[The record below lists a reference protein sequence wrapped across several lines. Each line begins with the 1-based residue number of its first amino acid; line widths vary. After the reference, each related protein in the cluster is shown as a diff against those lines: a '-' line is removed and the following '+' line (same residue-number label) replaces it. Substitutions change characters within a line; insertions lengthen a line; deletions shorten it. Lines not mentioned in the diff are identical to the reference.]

1 MFEFP
6 TIADITEGKIVS
18 ANHVGTIDHFL
29 TDSRRVVNP
38 RGSVFVAI
46 RGQRH
51 DGHHYL
57 KSLFKHGVRNFII
70 EYEDDLDDE
79 IAGKSNILLVGDAI
93 MALQKIATYHRNSF
107 QIPVVGITGSNG
119 KTIVKEWLGQLLGE
133 QYKVVKSPKSYNS
146 QLGVPLS
153 VLQMNSW
160 NSLAVFEAGISTVGE
175 MQKLQKVIQ
184 PTIGVFTNIGSAH
197 DEGFKDRNE
206 KALEKWQL
214 FTSCNAVV
222 YCQDH
227 QNIHANKPQGANG
240 FTWGVGQDAKLK
252 IISTN
257 KHGHHSILNLQ
268 YQDSVFSI
276 RVPFTDDVSLENVM
290 HCIAVMVYLH
300 IAADQI
306 AEALLRLSNIEHRLS
321 LKKGINN
328 CYLVDDSYNND
339 LAGLQIALDF
349 LKNQPGKKRKVIL
362 SDILQSGLED
372 EVLFA
377 QLNQM
382 LLSNEIG
389 ALVGIGA
396 GMLKNRFVFQLP
408 AELYK
413 TTDQFLKEA
422 NADQFHDEN
431 ILIKGARPFE
441 FERVTNLLS
450 EKIHETVL
458 EINLDALNDNLNY
471 YRSKLQDGVKL
482 MVMVKASAYGSGS
495 HEIASLLQHN
505 RVDYLAVAYPDEG
518 VELRKHGIYMPMM
531 VMNVAPQ
538 SYRNILKY
546 DLEPEVYSLGQLK
559 SLIKFLDDE
568 SARLGIHLKLD
579 TGMHR
584 LGFENK
590 DLQELIALLKATPTI
605 EIVSIYSHLV
615 GADEDT
621 HNAFSKS
628 QFASFTDMVQ
638 LLESSLNIQPIK
650 HILNSAGMIRFPE
663 YQLDMVRL
671 GIGLYGFEAT
681 RQEQDQLRPISTLKT
696 LISQIREVKK
706 GETIG
711 YGRKGLA
718 KQDSKIATIAIG
730 YADGFSRSFGNG
742 KISLLVNGKAAPVIG
757 NVCMDMTMLD
767 VTGINAR
774 EGDEVIVFGERP
786 TIMELAEAIG
796 TIPYEI
802 LTNISTRVTRVFY
815 SG

>member
-6 TIADITEGKIVS
+6 AIAEITDGKIVS
-18 ANHVGTIDHFL
+18 ANHSGTINHFL
-29 TDSRRVVNP
+29 TDSRRLVNP
-38 RGSVFVAI
+38 RGSAFVAI

-57 KSLFKHGVRNFII
+57 KSLFRHGVRNFII
-70 EYEDDLDDE
+70 EYEDDLED
-79 IAGKSNILLVGDAI
+79 IPGTSNILLVEDAI
-93 MALQKIATYHRNSF
+93 LALQKIATFHRKGF

-119 KTIVKEWLGQLLGE
+119 KTIVKEWLGQLLGKN
-133 QYKVVKSPKSYNS
+133 YKVIKSPNSYNS

-184 PTIGVFTNIGSAH
+184 PTLGVYTNIGSAH
-197 DEGFKDRNE
+197 DQGFKDRNE
-206 KALEKWQL
+206 KSLEKWRL
-214 FTSCNAVV
+214 FTSCKAVV

-227 QNIHANKPQGANG
+227 QTVHLNKPEQTNG
-240 FTWGVGQDAKLK
+240 FTWGVGQGANLK
-252 IISTN
+252 IMSTN
-257 KHGHHSILNLQ
+257 KHSSYSILNLQ

-276 RVPFTDDVSLENVM
+276 KVPFNDDVSLENVM
-290 HCIAVMVYLH
+290 HCISVMVYLNV
-300 IAADQI
+300 AVDEI

-372 EVLFA
+372 GVLFA
-377 QLNQM
+377 QLDQL
-382 LLSNEIG
+382 LLSNQID
-389 ALVGIGA
+389 ALVGIGE
-396 GMLKNRFVFQLP
+396 GMLNNSSVFQLP

-413 TTDQFLKEA
+413 TTDQFLNEA
-422 NADQFHDEN
+422 STDQFHDEN

-441 FERVTNLLS
+441 FEKITNLLS
-450 EKIHETVL
+450 EKIHGTVL

-495 HEIASLLQHN
+495 HEIARLLQHN

-518 VELRKHGIYMPMM
+518 VELRKHGIHMPMM
-531 VMNVAPQ
+531 VMNVAPE
-538 SYRNILKY
+538 SYHNILKY
-546 DLEPEVYSLGQLK
+546 DLEPEVYGLGQLR
-559 SLIKFLDDE
+559 SLIKFLEDE
-568 SARLGIHLKLD
+568 NTQLPIHLKLD

-584 LGFENK
+584 LGFEDK
-590 DLQELIALLKATPTI
+590 DLKELIALLKTTPSM
-605 EIVSIYSHLV
+605 EIVSIYSHLA
-615 GADEDT
+615 GADEET

-628 QFASFTDMVQ
+628 QFVAFTEMAQV
-638 LLESSLNIQPIK
+638 LERSLNIRPIK

-681 RQEQDQLRPISTLKT
+681 RQEQGQLRPISTLKT
-696 LISQIREVKK
+696 VISQMREVKK

-711 YGRKGLA
+711 YGRNGMA
-718 KQDSKIATIAIG
+718 KRDSKIATVAIG
-730 YADGFSRSFGNG
+730 YADGFSRAFGNG

-767 VTGINAR
+767 VTGINVR
-774 EGDEVIVFGERP
+774 EGDEVIVFGEHP
-786 TIMELAEAIG
+786 TIMELAGAIG

-802 LTNISTRVTRVFY
+802 LTNISSRVTRVFY